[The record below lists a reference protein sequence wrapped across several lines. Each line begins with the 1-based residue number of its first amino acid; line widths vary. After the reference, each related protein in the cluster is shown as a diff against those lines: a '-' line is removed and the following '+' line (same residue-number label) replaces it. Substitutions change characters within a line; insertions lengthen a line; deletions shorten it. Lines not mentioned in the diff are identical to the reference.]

1 MSEIL
6 HRLPE
11 FIGNHPFLSF
21 GFIGVLA
28 AMIAMEVNHLTRGYK
43 ALTPAGLTQ
52 LINRNNALLIDV
64 SSIQDYEKGHV
75 PGARHVAMSQFD
87 PENKDLAKAR
97 ELPVAIYCKTG
108 QTSGTAAKRLKK
120 AGFSDVYTLDGG
132 LRSWMEAQLP
142 LVKGRSAS

>member
-1 MSEIL
+1 VSEIL

-28 AMIAMEVNHLTRGYK
+28 AIIATEVGRLTRGYK

-52 LINRNNALLIDV
+52 LVNRNNALLIDV

-87 PENKDLAKAR
+87 PESKDLAKAR
-97 ELPVAIYCKTG
+97 ELPIAIYCKSG
-108 QTSGTAAKRLKK
+108 QTSATAAKRLKK